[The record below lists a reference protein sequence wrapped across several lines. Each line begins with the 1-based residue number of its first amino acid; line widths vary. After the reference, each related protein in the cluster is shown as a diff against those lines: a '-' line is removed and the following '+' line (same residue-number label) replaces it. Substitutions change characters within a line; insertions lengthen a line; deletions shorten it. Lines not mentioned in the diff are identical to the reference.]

1 MFLLQEDVMR
11 IGESSAPHN
20 RIPNIP
26 LQRDTIE
33 APSQSC
39 DEVSI
44 SKGRGEEQ
52 PPQYLSRE
60 LLAEIQK
67 KGIDG
72 AGPLTPEQKEYLEQ
86 LFTSSAVIDKP
97 QSIFGIGGVLFPDSA
112 GKIQH
117 IALQF
122 GNVEFDRPLPEK
134 TEKALLGVYK
144 TLFTNMSDDTR
155 FTIATAN
162 DRGEEMLRQAVKESG
177 MENPERVNIVNA
189 HAKKGFSIWIRDSMI
204 PVENADRTSKLLIQ
218 DRTYWPG
225 PEDNKIPYLIAEN
238 NDGISSQS
246 HPTLRIDGGN
256 VLSNSK
262 TIIVGKDSVD
272 HTTKL
277 LQERAIDPEW
287 KKDIIKFYEARTG
300 NEIVGEGAASAAPAA
315 TASLTKP
322 NQETIDDMWKNI
334 APLVFESE
342 FQRKVFVICK
352 DDPATPNVEEQPVFH
367 IDMAVTP
374 VGDQKFLV
382 GDPGMAIDIFK
393 SLSPAERRQTNREMA
408 AAAGFPEDTDL
419 IGKLMEVN
427 GGKEHQAN
435 FDNVARELKDRGY
448 EIERLPCMIGLRTT
462 WSLPYLTYN
471 NCIQENYTDENGKH
485 VQKVY
490 LPVYGCEPLEKLAVS
505 TYERLGYEVVPLQMA
520 AVSILEGAIRCSS
533 YPVAK
538 TDVPKPS
545 A

>member
-1 MFLLQEDVMR
+1 MR
-11 IGESSAPHN
+11 IGEISSPHN

-26 LQRDTIE
+26 LPIE
-33 APSQSC
+33 SDETPSQPC
-39 DEVSI
+39 DGVSI
-44 SKGRGEEQ
+44 SKGRGEEK

-72 AGPLTPEQKEYLEQ
+72 AGPLTEEQKAYLEQ
-86 LFTSSAVIDKP
+86 TSPSVAEIEKP
-97 QSIFGIGGVLFPDSA
+97 QNIFGIGGVLFPDSA
-112 GKIQH
+112 GKIKH
-117 IALQF
+117 LALQF

-144 TLFTNMSDDTR
+144 TLFTNMSADTR

-162 DRGEEMLRQAVKESG
+162 DRGEAMLRQAVNESG
-177 MENPERVNIVNA
+177 MESPERVNIVNA
-189 HAKKGFSIWIRDSMI
+189 YAQKGFSIWIRDSMI
-204 PVENADRTSKLLIQ
+204 PVENADESSKLLIQ

-238 NDGISSQS
+238 NEGISSQR

-256 VLSNSK
+256 VLSNSN
-262 TIIVGKDSVD
+262 TIIVGNDSVD

-277 LQERAIDPEW
+277 LQERAVDSEW
-287 KKDIIKFYEARTG
+287 KKDIIKFYEAKTG
-300 NEIVGEGAASAAPAA
+300 KEIVEEGASP
-315 TASLTKP
+315 SSP
-322 NQETIDDMWKNI
+322 NQETVEDMWKGI
-334 APLVFESE
+334 APVVFESE
-342 FQRKVFVICK
+342 FQRNVFVICK

-374 VGDQKFLV
+374 VGDKKFLV
-382 GDPGMAIDIFK
+382 GDPGLAIDMFNR
-393 SLSPAERRQTNREMA
+393 LSPEERSRTNREMA
-408 AAAGFPEDTDL
+408 KAAGFPEDTDL
-419 IGKLMEVN
+419 ISRLIEVN
-427 GGKEHQAN
+427 GGKDHQAN
-435 FDNVARELKDRGY
+435 FDNVARELGDKGY

-471 NCIQENYTDENGKH
+471 NCIQENYTDESGRH

-490 LPVYGCEPLEKLAVS
+490 LPVYGCEPLEKMATE
-505 TYERLGYEVVPLQMA
+505 TYERLGYQVVPLQMA

-538 TDVPKPS
+538 TDVPGPS